1 MTQLNLQDTNIIIW
15 CHPRSGSHNLMTR
28 LRDTYHYQGIHF
40 SHLYEMFADYLA
52 YVKKGRHKEHSR
64 EQVEQGTDCYSSGLG
79 WVIEKGMIKN
89 RNIADWSYLGEMER
103 RLNILESHMVPRPAI
118 GKHITWWADF
128 TETLAGDHPSYVDR
142 VHSAVAGITDR
153 AIILWRS
160 DLRGLAASLEVL
172 SFGFA
177 VSDQNSIRTHGKVV
191 VNDDIHKMNTHQANR
206 FVRRFV
212 RGLPYLDR
220 TKTVMIDMAELDQVE
235 TITWPDGYQLTLDNR
250 SINKFKNSY
259 YRQDVEQ
266 IQVNSALDLVTNQA
280 EINAWADS
288 TERLYDWANLR
299 ENNGFTRGF

>member
-40 SHLYEMFADYLA
+40 SNLYEMFHDYPA
-52 YVKKGRHKEHSR
+52 YVKKGTHKEHSLK
-64 EQVEQGTDCYSSGLG
+64 QVEQGADCYSSGLG
-79 WVIEKGMIKN
+79 WAVEKGMLKS
-89 RNIADWSYLGEMER
+89 RHIADWSYLGEMER
-103 RLNILESHMVPRPAI
+103 RLHILEGHMVPRPAI

-128 TETLAGDHPSYVDR
+128 TEKLAGDHPSYVDR

-172 SFGFA
+172 SFGFE
-177 VSDQNSIRTHGKVV
+177 VSDQNSIRTHGKVIV
-191 VNDDIHKMNTHQANR
+191 GEDINELNVAQANR

-220 TKTVMIDMAELDQVE
+220 SKTVMIDMAELDQVE

-250 SINKFKNSY
+250 SINGYKNSY

-266 IQVNSALDLVTNQA
+266 IQVNSALDLVVNQA
-280 EINAWADS
+280 EINAWAEQ
-288 TERLYDWANLR
+288 TQALYDWTNLR
-299 ENNGFTRGF
+299 QIKGFSRGF